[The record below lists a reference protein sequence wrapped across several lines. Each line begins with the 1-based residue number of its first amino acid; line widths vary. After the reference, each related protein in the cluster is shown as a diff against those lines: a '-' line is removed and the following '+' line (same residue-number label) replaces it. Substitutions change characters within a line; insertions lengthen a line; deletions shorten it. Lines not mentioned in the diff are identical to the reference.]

1 MDYMLKKLSRN
12 SKKLLMIFID
22 FIIVLFSMILSLYL
36 RLGSTEQV
44 IEYSV
49 RDYHLITIYPIICII
64 IFYYFNLYSSVI
76 RFMSTNIMWA
86 SAKSISLSLL
96 LLSFFMMLFREE
108 SFSRHV
114 LLINW
119 FVLLI
124 FIIGIR
130 YLAKWILYSE
140 DLKKTNKKSIAV
152 YGAGEAG
159 SSLIG
164 SLLQSNYHIPL
175 AIFDDDKKKHDT
187 FMHGIKIYSP
197 SKIGEIVARKKIDS
211 IFLAIPSAPRINIKN
226 ILESLKDLRIKIKT
240 LPSIDNI
247 IDGKVKIEDIRDVNI
262 DEIIGRDIVKPNNKL
277 LSKNIIDNNVMVTGA
292 GGSIGSELCRQ
303 IIRYSPKKLVLVERS
318 EFALYR
324 IHEELKNN
332 EFNIPI
338 VPLLTCVTSYD
349 KMKKS
354 ISENNINS
362 IYHAA
367 AYKHVPMVEKNPID
381 GIENNI
387 LGTLN
392 IAQAARDLNVSS
404 FVFVSTDKAVRPSNI
419 MGASKR
425 FCEIILQ
432 AFSNQKSQTVFS
444 MVRFGNVL
452 DSAGSVVPLF
462 RKQIKKGGPV
472 TVTHPEVTRF
482 FMSIPEAV
490 QLVIQAGALA
500 KGGDIFLLDMG
511 EPVKILDL
519 AKKMIYLSGLEPI
532 LNLNQEG
539 DIKIEITGLRP
550 GEKLYEE
557 LLIEGNPE
565 QTEHP
570 QILKTFENGIE
581 SNKLNDIITEIKIL
595 CKEQNS
601 DGIIKLLKL
610 YIEGYADN
618 INGSVQ

>member
-1 MDYMLKKLSRN
+1 MTIKKLSRN
-12 SKKLLMIFID
+12 AKKSLMIFID
-22 FIIVLFSMILSLYL
+22 IIIILVSLVLSLYL
-36 RLGSTEQV
+36 RVGAEDGRLLD
-44 IEYSV
+44 IIIK
-49 RDYHLITIYPIICII
+49 DYHILIIYPIISVV

-86 SAKSISLSLL
+86 SAKSVSLSLGI
-96 LLSFFMMLFREE
+96 LSFLMMLVREL
-108 SFSRHV
+108 SFPRSV

-124 FIIGIR
+124 FIIGVR

-140 DLKKTNKKSIAV
+140 GSKKTNKKLTAI

-164 SLLQSNYHIPL
+164 SLLQSNYHIPKI
-175 AIFDDDKKKHDT
+175 IFDDDKKKHNT
-187 FMHGIKIYSP
+187 FMHGIKIYNPKDAVGLINKKNIDTILLAMP
-197 SKIGEIVARKKIDS
+197 SVSRT
-211 IFLAIPSAPRINIKN
+211 NIKN
-226 ILESLKDLRIKIKT
+226 ILESLKDLRVEIKT

-247 IDGKVKIEDIRDVNI
+247 IGGKVKIEDIRDVNV
-262 DEIIGRDIVKPNNKL
+262 DEIIGRDIVKPDPKL
-277 LSKNIIDNNVMVTGA
+277 LSKNIIGNNVMVTGA

-303 IIRYSPKKLVLVERS
+303 IIRLSPKKLVLVEMS
-318 EFALYR
+318 EFALYK

-332 EFNIPI
+332 EFKVPVI
-338 VPLLTCVTSYD
+338 PLLTSVKSYD
-349 KMKKS
+349 KMKKF
-354 ISENNINS
+354 ISEYNVKS

-387 LGTLN
+387 IGTLN
-392 IAQAARDLNVSS
+392 IARAAKDSDVDS
-404 FVFVSTDKAVRPSNI
+404 FVLISTDKAVRPSNV

-432 AFSNQKSQTVFS
+432 AFSKEDVNTVFS

-462 RKQIKKGGPV
+462 RSQIKKGGPV

-519 AKKMIYLSGLEPI
+519 ARQMISLSGLEPS
-532 LNLNQEG
+532 LNSEDG
-539 DIKIEITGLRP
+539 DIEIKITGLRS

-565 QTEHP
+565 QTEHG

-581 SNKLNDIITEIKIL
+581 LEPLLDIIENIEDL
-595 CKEQNS
+595 CQKQNS
-601 DGIIKLLKL
+601 EKLVELLKEHV
-610 YIEGYADN
+610 EGYKQN
-618 INGSVQ
+618 SKESLS

>member
-1 MDYMLKKLSRN
+1 MSYIIKNLSRN
-12 SKKLLMIFID
+12 SKKILMIFID
-22 FIIVLFSMILSLYL
+22 LIIISLSLILSLYL
-36 RLGSTEQV
+36 RLGSIEDTLSYALKDYKIV
-44 IEYSV
+44 ITYP
-49 RDYHLITIYPIICII
+49 LISIF

-76 RFMSTNIMWA
+76 RFISPAIMWA
-86 SAKSISLSLL
+86 SVKSISLSLI
-96 LLSFFMMLFREE
+96 LLSFIMMLFREI
-108 SFSRHV
+108 SFPRSV
-114 LLINW
+114 LIINW
-119 FVLLI
+119 FILLI
-124 FIIGIR
+124 FIIGVR
-130 YLAKWILYSE
+130 YIAKWLLYSE
-140 DLKKTNKKSIAV
+140 DLKKTDKKSIAI

-159 SSLIG
+159 NSLLG

-175 AIFDDDKKKHDT
+175 AIFDNDRKKHNT
-187 FMHGIKIYSP
+187 FMHGIKIYNP
-197 SKIGEIVARKKIDS
+197 CQARDIIFKKNIDL
-211 IFLAIPSAPRINIKN
+211 IFLAMPSAPRVNIKN
-226 ILESLKDLRIKIKT
+226 ILESLKDLRIEIKT

-247 IDGKVKIEDIRDVNI
+247 IGGKVKIEDIRDINV
-262 DEIIGRDIVKPNNKL
+262 DEIIGRDIVKPNDEL
-277 LSKNIIDNNVMVTGA
+277 LSKNIINNNVMVTGA

-303 IIRYSPKKLVLVERS
+303 IIMLSPEKIVLVERS
-318 EFALYR
+318 EFALYK

-332 EFNIPI
+332 DLNIPI
-338 VPLLTCVTSYD
+338 VPLLTSVKSYD
-349 KMKKS
+349 KMKKY
-354 ISENNINS
+354 ISKYDIKS

-392 IAQAARDLNVSS
+392 IARAAKELKVKS
-404 FVFVSTDKAVRPSNI
+404 FVLISTDKAVRPSNV

-432 AFSNQKSQTVFS
+432 AFAKESPDTIFS

-462 RKQIKKGGPV
+462 RGQIKKGGPV

-511 EPVKILDL
+511 EPIKILDL

-532 LNLNQEG
+532 LSPNKGG
-539 DIKIEITGLRP
+539 DIEIKITGLRP

-557 LLIEGNPE
+557 LLIEGNPK
-565 QTEHP
+565 QTEHA

-581 SNKLNDIITEIKIL
+581 SEELHNVIENIKTL
-595 CKEQNS
+595 CKEQNTK
-601 DGIIKLLKL
+601 GVIALLKQH
-610 YIEGYADN
+610 IEGYAEN
-618 INGSVQ
+618 ANGLI

>member
-22 FIIVLFSMILSLYL
+22 FVIVLFSIILSLYL
-36 RLGSTEQV
+36 RLGSIEQV
-44 IEYSV
+44 IDYSI
-49 RDYHLITIYPIICII
+49 RDYHLIAIYPFICII

-124 FIIGIR
+124 FIIGVR

-140 DLKKTNKKSIAV
+140 HLKKTNKKSIAV

-164 SLLQSNYHIPL
+164 SLLQSNYHMPF
-175 AIFDDDKKKHDT
+175 AIFDDDEKKHNT

-197 SKIGEIVARKKIDS
+197 SKIAEIIARKKIDS

-226 ILESLKDLRIKIKT
+226 ILESLKDLRIEIKT

-247 IDGKVKIEDIRDVNI
+247 IDGKVKIEDIRDVNV

-324 IHEELKNN
+324 IYEELKNN
-332 EFNIPI
+332 EFDIPI
-338 VPLLTCVTSYD
+338 VPLLTCVKSYD
-349 KMKKS
+349 KMKKN

-367 AYKHVPMVEKNPID
+367 AYKHVPMVERNPID

-404 FVFVSTDKAVRPSNI
+404 FVLISTDKAVRPSNI

-462 RKQIKKGGPV
+462 REQIKKGGPV

-500 KGGDIFLLDMG
+500 EGGDIFLLDMG
-511 EPVKILDL
+511 ESVKILDL

-532 LNLNQEG
+532 LDSNQEG

-581 SNKLNDIITEIKIL
+581 SDKLNNVIAEIKIL
-595 CKEQNS
+595 CEEQNP

-610 YIEGYADN
+610 HIEGYADN
-618 INGSVQ
+618 INGVV